1 MFLAPHFPPIQPS
14 LGSELNRVGPLCS
27 VSALECDDRQHRQ
40 TGCGLARPGCSCHS
54 VVNHPWCDISTI
66 HFLSTIVGKCAMIP
80 HVPLGFVFQV
90 HPMCLPSQSLYSDS
104 FQRGPWT
111 ACNTIGKRNIATEP
125 HQGPMSRTRG
135 RTAVEVCSHG
145 PHKIDLGLQAR
156 QQQYADAIGLLLLQP
171 LCPWRCKI
179 V

>member
-66 HFLSTIVGKCAMIP
+66 HFLSSIVGKYAMIP
-80 HVPLGFVFQV
+80 YVPLGFVFQV

-104 FQRGPWT
+104 FQRG
-111 ACNTIGKRNIATEP
+111 RLATRSGNGTSQQSRSRDP
-125 HQGPMSRTRG
+125 CPGRVVALLLKFAPMVRTRL
-135 RTAVEVCSHG
+135 
-145 PHKIDLGLQAR
+145 I
-156 QQQYADAIGLLLLQP
+156 
-171 LCPWRCKI
+171 
-179 V
+179 